1 MLSVGGILWHCLVIT
16 LLNCAKE
23 PQFPSYPHTLNVGLF
38 TGSAPDQRTVV
49 IVLRRTDSHVVT
61 DLKFSDVLSDVVD
74 DAGRLGAADVKIL
87 VRIRKVAVFIYHVFG
102 LSERG
107 PDAVVVDACVKIR
120 DDDLVI
126 AWFRHGNDLFS
137 ECSRRISETFISQRP
152 GVHFFGKRSEL
163 RQSAHVKKLGCS
175 GYQLCFLLQ

>member
-1 MLSVGGILWHCLVIT
+1 MALLGHHFAELCERAPVPFVSPYSECRTVHGI
-16 LLNCAKE
+16 
-23 PQFPSYPHTLNVGLF
+23 
-38 TGSAPDQRTVV
+38 GSGPDQRTVV

-102 LSERG
+102 FSERG

-175 GYQLCFLLQ
+175 GYQLYFLLQ